1 MVTKKNQTHNDSEN
15 NKKLTP
21 WQQENL
27 KYLEQEGKEPQWL
40 ETPKENEVEKLSFKK
55 QEISSSDQ
63 SKEKKVEVGNTKFI
77 LLDTSGEE
85 PVGDEEDLPTEED
98 DNIQEKPKELPK
110 SKSFADKLPKM
121 KEERRQRLKRRL
133 LLIVG
138 LFGIA
143 TLVLIYYVS
152 PISKLSALE
161 ITGNEKVSEEAIALS
176 TNYKKDQFFW
186 EAYFDKKALSEVKKM
201 NPRVKSIRRSI
212 SHINNIL
219 LTVEEY
225 EEVAYAKKGDTFF
238 LILENGTILDEE
250 VEQTHQE
257 FPVFTNFENGDK
269 LEKMMAVYQNLDEA
283 MQDNILEV
291 ELSPTTHNANRVIIR
306 LKDENQIIGS
316 VLNLDEKIGY
326 YNQVA
331 SQMSEPGIVDME
343 AGVFTYSFATKESYE
358 QEKIKKEEQEKLE
371 NQENSENAENPENI
385 ND

>member
-1 MVTKKNQTHNDSEN
+1 MGINKKQTDNDSEN

-40 ETPKENEVEKLSFKK
+40 ETPKEEEVEKLSFKG
-55 QEISSSDQ
+55 QDSDASDH

-77 LLDTSGEE
+77 LLETSDEELDDDEGEE
-85 PVGDEEDLPTEED
+85 KVSHEKDEDTP
-98 DNIQEKPKELPK
+98 EKLKELPK

-121 KEERRQRLKRRL
+121 KEKRRHRLKRRL

-138 LFGIA
+138 IFGVA
-143 TLVLIYYVS
+143 TLALIYYVS

-161 ITGNEKVSEEAIALS
+161 IAGNEKVSEEAIAMS
-176 TNYKKDQFFW
+176 TKYKKDQFFW
-186 EAYFDKKALSEVKKM
+186 EAYFDSKALDDVKKN
-201 NPRVKSIRRSI
+201 NPRIKSVNRSI

-225 EEVAYAKKGDTFF
+225 KEVAYAKKEGAFF
-238 LILENGTILDEE
+238 LILENGLILDEE
-250 VEQTHQE
+250 VEQTHQG

-269 LEKMMAVYQNLDEA
+269 LEKMMSIYHDLDQA
-283 MQDNILEV
+283 MQDNIIEV
-291 ELSPTTHNANRVIIR
+291 ILSPTEHNVNRVVIR

-316 VLNLDEKIGY
+316 VMNLDEKIGY
-326 YNQVA
+326 YHEVA
-331 SQMSEPGIVDME
+331 SQMSEPGVVDME

-358 QEKIKKEEQEKLE
+358 QEKVKREEQEKLE
-371 NQENSENAENPENI
+371 NQEDLENTE
-385 ND
+385 